1 MSNIKLN
8 IDCKYLG
15 PQASEWH
22 FSASANISYATDV
35 GTLTDDFRTT
45 KIDNQVLLPMGS
57 AG

>member
-15 PQASEWH
+15 PQASECGI
-22 FSASANISYATDV
+22 NISYATDV
-35 GTLTDDFRTT
+35 GTLTDDFPRP